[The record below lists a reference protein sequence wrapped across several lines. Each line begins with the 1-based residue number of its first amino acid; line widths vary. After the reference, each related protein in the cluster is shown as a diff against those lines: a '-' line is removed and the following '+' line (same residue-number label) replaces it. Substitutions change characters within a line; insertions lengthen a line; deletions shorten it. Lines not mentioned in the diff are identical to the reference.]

1 MDITPAAA
9 ATVNEVAAHPRVRE
23 ALTWAGR
30 NEGVLAHETVRVAEI
45 PAPTFD
51 ESARAGYMA
60 AALSELGLEAVEVG
74 ADENV
79 YALLPGAGP
88 DARPALALFAHLD
101 TVFGHDVDVTVSKRD
116 GRLYVPGVGDNS
128 AGIAGVLCALRAMRE
143 AGVQPDRPV
152 WIVGTVGE
160 EGLGDLRGAR
170 AATER
175 LADDCDAVIAVE
187 GSFFGRVS
195 HTAVGS
201 RRWRVRMHAEGG
213 HSWHDFGRPSAV
225 HALVT
230 AAAQIAALR
239 VPSEPRTTFNIGE
252 VRGGTGVNVI
262 AECAELVIDMRSVD
276 AAALDALATRI
287 RSIVEGSAGAGVR
300 VEIAEVGYRPAG
312 AAPAAHPLVQTCAA
326 VLTHLGV
333 APQYAAASTDA
344 NAPLGRGIPAVTLGV
359 TRGGGAHTLGEWIE
373 VTPMI
378 RGVQQLILALCTL
391 SDRRVQLRSTGDEHK
406 TRP

>member
-1 MDITPAAA
+1 MGITPAAA
-9 ATVNEVAAHPRVRE
+9 ATVNELAAHPRVRE

-30 NEGVLAHETVRVAEI
+30 NEGVLARETVRVTEI

-51 ESARAGYMA
+51 EGARAGYLA
-60 AALSELGLEAVEVG
+60 AALSELGLETVEVA

-79 YALLPGAGP
+79 YALLPGARP
-88 DARPALALFAHLD
+88 DTRPALALFAHLD
-101 TVFGHDVDVTVSKRD
+101 TVFGHDVDVKVSKRD
-116 GRLYVPGVGDNS
+116 GRLYAPGVGDNS
-128 AGIAGVLCALRAMRE
+128 AGVAGVLCALRALHE
-143 AGVQPDRPV
+143 AGVQPERPV

-201 RRWRVRMHAEGG
+201 RRWRVRMHTEGG
-213 HSWHDFGRPSAV
+213 HSWHDFGRLSAV
-225 HALVT
+225 HTLVT
-230 AAAQIAALR
+230 AASQIAALR
-239 VPSEPRTTFNIGE
+239 LPGEPRTTFNIGE
-252 VRGGTGVNVI
+252 IRGGTGVNVI
-262 AECAELVIDMRSVD
+262 AECAEMVLDMRSVE
-276 AAALDALATRI
+276 AAALNALGARI
-287 RSIVEGSAGAGVR
+287 RSIVEASAGAGMR
-300 VEIAEVGYRPAG
+300 VEIEEVGYRPAG
-312 AAPAAHPLVQTCAA
+312 AAPNTHPLVQTCAA